1 MRSMDR
7 FQDTQLPPRNAFF
20 SRLTGEVISIEDY
33 AHAQRI
39 WSVFRCRTMLDF
51 HNIYLLLDILLLA
64 DVFEKFRRD
73 SMALYGLEPVH
84 YYSLPGLYYYHRS
97 IWNEL

>member
-1 MRSMDR
+1 MRSIGR
-7 FQDTQLPPRNAFF
+7 FRDTQLPPRDAFF
-20 SRLTGEVISIEDY
+20 SRLSGEDISTDDY

-39 WSVFRCRTMLDF
+39 WSVFGCQTMLEF
-51 HNIYLLLDILLLA
+51 HNLYLRLDILLLA

-84 YYSLPGLYYYHRS
+84 YYSLPGLYYYHES
-97 IWNEL
+97 ICNDL